1 MRKRFFLLL
10 FSLPLPVV
18 WGQQQDTIVK
28 SDSIAPTET
37 VYDLEEVLFFGSQP
51 VFRKKIGRNMSYC
64 ATE

>member
-28 SDSIAPTET
+28 RDSIAPTET
-37 VYDLEEVLFFGSQP
+37 VYDLEEVLFFGSLCSGM
-51 VFRKKIGRNMSYC
+51 KKIGRNMSYC
-64 ATE
+64 DTE